1 MSTDLVIERDLQ
13 RLPRTWDL
21 EEICSRIAGGEAL
34 SQIALSYGKSK
45 QALWKYLN
53 KEDERRKQY
62 LQALESR
69 GIAHLEEIERIT
81 EQIVILHSGKLVAL
95 GNLHAIRAMLDKHP
109 HRILI
114 RCADSRALAST
125 FIDQLPVYGVRFI
138 DSESL
143 EIMTKDLSEAH
154 QLLPTLILKSGI
166 QIYSIE
172 NPDDNLESLL
182 AYLVGDA

>member
-1 MSTDLVIERDLQ
+1 MNVIREMGSKGKTVLVSSHI
-13 RLPRTWDL
+13 
-21 EEICSRIAGGEAL
+21 
-34 SQIALSYGKSK
+34 
-45 QALWKYLN
+45 
-53 KEDERRKQY
+53 
-62 LQALESR
+62 
-69 GIAHLEEIERIT
+69 LEEIERIT

-125 FIDQLPVYGVRFI
+125 VIDQQPVYGVRFI

>member
-62 LQALESR
+62 L
-69 GIAHLEEIERIT
+69 
-81 EQIVILHSGKLVAL
+81 
-95 GNLHAIRAMLDKHP
+95 
-109 HRILI
+109 
-114 RCADSRALAST
+114 
-125 FIDQLPVYGVRFI
+125 
-138 DSESL
+138 
-143 EIMTKDLSEAH
+143 
-154 QLLPTLILKSGI
+154 
-166 QIYSIE
+166 
-172 NPDDNLESLL
+172 
-182 AYLVGDA
+182 

>member
-21 EEICSRIAGGEAL
+21 EEICSRIAGVEAL

-69 GIAHLEEIERIT
+69 GIAHLEEIERIAVDV
-81 EQIVILHSGKLVAL
+81 ESGALDARFGAVAFQ
-95 GNLHAIRAMLDKHP
+95 ARAWVAARLNPRM
-109 HRILI
+109 
-114 RCADSRALAST
+114 
-125 FIDQLPVYGVRFI
+125 
-138 DSESL
+138 
-143 EIMTKDLSEAH
+143 LSEKCWRKWE
-154 QLLPTLILKSGI
+154 P
-166 QIYSIE
+166 YS
-172 NPDDNLESLL
+172 
-182 AYLVGDA
+182 

>member
-69 GIAHLEEIERIT
+69 GIAHLEEIERIAVDV
-81 EQIVILHSGKLVAL
+81 ESGALDARSGAVAFQARAWVAARLNPRMLSEKWKAELDVQPSIQSLHLE
-95 GNLHAIRAMLDKHP
+95 AIRSLTKKQ
-109 HRILI
+109 
-114 RCADSRALAST
+114 
-125 FIDQLPVYGVRFI
+125 IDQNQVKTAVEVDGTYKGEKIPEEV
-138 DSESL
+138 S
-143 EIMTKDLSEAH
+143 
-154 QLLPTLILKSGI
+154 KSI
-166 QIYSIE
+166 
-172 NPDDNLESLL
+172 
-182 AYLVGDA
+182 